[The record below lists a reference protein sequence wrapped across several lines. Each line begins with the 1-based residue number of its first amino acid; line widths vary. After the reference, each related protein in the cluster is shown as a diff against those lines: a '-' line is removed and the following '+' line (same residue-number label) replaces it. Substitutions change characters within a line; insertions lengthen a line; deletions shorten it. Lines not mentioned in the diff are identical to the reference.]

1 MADKTVGEL
10 PRALTVTTTDLFVME
25 QAGQAKS
32 LTGQVLINDLATAL
46 DGHGGIKSIILNDD
60 YTLTFTMADDTEVTT
75 TSVRGAT
82 GAKGDKGTD
91 GRAITSVT
99 KISTSGLVDTYK
111 IAFSDNTSTNFTVT
125 NGATIQSIAK
135 TGTSGLTDTYTVTL
149 TDGTTSTFTVK
160 NGNGIASITL
170 QSGTHA
176 AGTTDTYKITF
187 DNGEFTTFSVYNGM
201 NGSGSVVSVNG
212 QSPDVNGN
220 VSLTG
225 SNIPMSAS
233 DDTTIPEAIA
243 AKQTATNDLT
253 AEATLADGDYFPF
266 YDASAAAGRKT
277 PWSNII
283 SKIRAAFVSTP
294 LAVNSGGTGATDAP
308 TARENLGALSSADGA
323 VGTSNLG
330 ANVVTRAKMAI
341 DAFTLADN
349 AGAHNAV
356 YRGKNLGSAVTAA
369 QWAAIGAGTFE
380 DLYIGDYW
388 KIGGVNYR
396 IAAFDYYLNTGD
408 TKCTDHHV
416 TLVPD
421 VGIGASAMNTTDT
434 TAGAYASSKM
444 RSTGLDTA
452 KAAINSAFGAAHIL
466 SHRQLFQNAISGNVA
481 SGGSWYDS
489 SIDLMAEQNVF
500 GCRINGNSAPSGSS
514 GPYNNTIDE
523 SQFPLF
529 MYRHDLTDS
538 DDWYWLRDVSS
549 ATNYCYVSLSGYAA
563 AYPAS
568 GVANVRPA
576 FSIKA

>member
-10 PRALTVTTTDLFVME
+10 PRASTVTTTDLFVLE

-32 LTGQVLINDLATAL
+32 LTGQVLINDLAKAL
-46 DGHGGIKSIILNDD
+46 DGHGGIKSLTLNDD
-60 YTLTFTMADDTEVTT
+60 YTLTFIMSDDTEVQT

-91 GRAITSVT
+91 GRAITSVA

-111 IAFSDNTSTNFTVT
+111 ISFSDNTSTNFTVT
-125 NGATIQSIAK
+125 NGSSIKSIAK

-149 TDGTTSTFTVK
+149 TDDTTSTFTVT

-266 YDASAAAGRKT
+266 YDVSAAAGRKT

-356 YRGKNLGSAVTAA
+356 YGGRSLGSSVTAA
-369 QWAAIGAGTFE
+369 QWAAIEAGTFE
-380 DLYIGDYW
+380 DLFIGDYW
-388 KIGGVNYR
+388 EIGGVNWR
-396 IAAFDYYLNTGD
+396 IAAFDYYYKTGD
-408 TKCTDHHV
+408 TSCTTHHV
-416 TLVPD
+416 VIVPD
-421 VGIGASAMNTTDT
+421 TNLYTHVMNDTDITTGGYIG
-434 TAGAYASSKM
+434 SKM
-444 RSTGLDTA
+444 YTEGLAQA
-452 KAAINSAFGAAHIL
+452 KTAINNAFGASHIL
-466 SHRQLFQNAISGNVA
+466 SHRQSLVNAVTNGKP
-481 SGGSWYDS
+481 SGGAWYDS
-489 SIDLMAEQNVF
+489 TVELMTEQNVYGGKIF
-500 GCRINGNSAPSGSS
+500 GAGNDGSTV
-514 GPYNNTIDE
+514 PYLYTVDK

-529 MYRHDLTDS
+529 AHDPSMISNRQWL
-538 DDWYWLRDVSS
+538 WLRDVVS
-549 ATNYCYVSLSGYAA
+549 ADRFAGVDSAGGAYYSG
-563 AYPAS
+563 AS
-568 GVANVRPA
+568 GAGGVRPA